1 MPPGPYCYVKR
12 LFFILLITGVTLP
25 QMSLSQNLVPNPSF
39 ECGAELCGAFQIAPY
54 YPICSWYSPNRSTPD
69 YLSSSILNQF
79 CYAAMPGAGLDVNQE
94 PIQMGSEYPRTG
106 SHAAGIFT
114 FSGRPNNV
122 QLYDYREY
130 LEAQLISPLV
140 PGDYYCAEM
149 FVSLAEGVHYASNHL
164 GMYFHDVPLSIPN
177 LVNLPYPPQV
187 VTEDVIA
194 GTAGWTRIYGSFKA
208 TTAAL
213 YVTFGNF
220 SDDAHTQFQERM
232 GTRSK
237 SIDYGTSYYFVDDVS
252 VRKLPSGAFTFLGN
266 TRICQGEPVIIKAD
280 GDVDNIEWRPAH
292 DSSVVVSRGSSLT
305 DKPMVSTTYIVRGTA
320 CRKPVRDTLFVEV
333 LPSPVVD
340 LGADTV
346 LCSGESLLLIA
357 GDTGKEYFWT
367 DGSKGNTLL
376 ASTQG
381 TYGVTA
387 KNSNG
392 CSGKDQIKVTI
403 RHPPRVFLGRDTV
416 LCSGKVVLGSNADGD
431 TFLWSSGSA
440 ERNLEVDV
448 TGTYWL
454 EVQNRCGV
462 ARDSVLVEIMDD
474 LFMPNVIT
482 LNQDK
487 VNDQLNFS
495 FSPGMLGIKVINRW
509 GREIFS
515 TEMYQNDW
523 PRPGDNTAP
532 GTYYYELNY
541 PGCRPRRSWLE
552 ILK

>member
-1 MPPGPYCYVKR
+1 MHRPSV
-12 LFFILLITGVTLP
+12 FILLLFALSK
-25 QMSLSQNLVPNPSF
+25 SLETMAQNLVPNPSF

-130 LEAQLISPLV
+130 LEAQLTSPLV
-140 PGDYYCAEM
+140 PGEYYCAEM
-149 FVSLAEGVHYASNHL
+149 YVSLAEGIRYASNHL
-164 GMYFHDVPLSIPN
+164 GMYFHDSPLSIPN
-177 LVNLPYPPQV
+177 LVNLPYQPQV
-187 VTEDVIA
+187 VTEDIIS
-194 GTAGWTRIYGSFKA
+194 GTFGWTRIYGSFKA
-208 TTAAL
+208 TSAAS

-220 SDDAHTQFQERM
+220 GDDAHTQFQERV
-232 GTRSK
+232 GTRPK
-237 SIDYGTSYYFVDDVS
+237 SVDYGTSYYFVDDVS
-252 VRKLPSGAFTFLGN
+252 VQKLPAVTFTFLGN
-266 TRICQGEPVIIKAD
+266 TRICRGEPVIIRAD
-280 GDVDNIEWRPAH
+280 GDADNIEWRPAH
-292 DSSVVVSRGSSLT
+292 DSSIVVSRGSSLT
-305 DKPMVSTTYIVRGTA
+305 DKPLVSTTYIVRGTT
-320 CRKPVRDTLFVEV
+320 CKKPVRSTLYVEV
-333 LPSPVVD
+333 LPAPVVE

-346 LCSGESLLLIA
+346 LCSGESLLLTA
-357 GDTGKEYFWT
+357 GEPGKEYAWS

-376 ASTQG
+376 VSTQG

-387 KNSNG
+387 RNSNG
-392 CSGKDQIKVTI
+392 CTGKDQIKVSI
-403 RHPPRVFLGRDTV
+403 RHAPQVDLGRDTV
-416 LCSGKVVLGSNADGD
+416 LCSGHLVLGANVDGD
-431 TFLWSSGSA
+431 TYLWSSGSTDKDIEIGA
-440 ERNLEVDV
+440 S
-448 TGTYWL
+448 GTYWL
-454 EVQNRCGV
+454 EVHNRCGFS
-462 ARDSVLVEIMDD
+462 RDSVLVEILDG

-487 VNDQLNFS
+487 SNDALNFQIS
-495 FSPGMLGIKVINRW
+495 SGIVGIKIINRW
-509 GREIFS
+509 GREVFS
-515 TEMYQNDW
+515 TEKYQNDW

-532 GTYYYELNY
+532 GTYYYELTY